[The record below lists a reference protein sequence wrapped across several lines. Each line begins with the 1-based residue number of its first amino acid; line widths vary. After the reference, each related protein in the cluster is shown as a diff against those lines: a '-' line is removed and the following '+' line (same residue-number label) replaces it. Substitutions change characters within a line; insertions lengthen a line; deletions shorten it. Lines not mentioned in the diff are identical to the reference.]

1 MAQVELKTPFVEL
14 RGKLNK
20 DSNYYY
26 YVRNG
31 KQYIGF
37 RDPNKQHPKTPTP
50 KQEGVQKNFKSAQ
63 QFAKDVIADPNRLKY
78 YTERWK
84 KVSKKFLTLRGFLMH
99 CYFAD
104 YCQS

>member
-63 QFAKDVIADPNRLKY
+63 QFAKEITSDPNRLKH

-84 KVSKKFLTLRGFLMH
+84 KVSKKFLTLRGFLIH
-99 CYFAD
+99 CYFAE
-104 YCQS
+104 YCQP